1 MKTFL
6 LITGF
11 LIFGLTSAQNS
22 INYKAIIKDSNGNV
36 LDTET
41 ISVRFGII
49 DESTSTTVYR
59 EEFASVE
66 TNQNGLIILEIG
78 SGSASIGTYNAIN
91 WNSGNNYMLKV
102 EVDLQDGSGYV
113 DMGNSP
119 FNAVP
124 FAKVASTIAKIPSR
138 TLEVA
143 GDGLQRLRINSEN
156 GITTSLE
163 LMRTGAFTDWR
174 IENSSTWLDFL
185 ISEDDFSSS
194 EYKFSF
200 HKDGRLGI
208 NNSNPIE
215 ALHVSGTIRSSDLA
229 GTGTRAV
236 SANASGNLII
246 DSSPKIQYQS
256 LNTSIFNARTPPGLP
271 AENAYVHSQFLAGAS
286 GSVIFD
292 GSLILPHGAVI
303 NKMKVFF
310 IDNTSSSNITFKLS
324 RNSNEFNVST
334 PIATFISSGASSDYR
349 SLETS
354 GDLNHTVN
362 NISNSYVVSINS
374 TNWQAAN
381 LMLVT
386 GVLVTY
392 TLP

>member
-208 NNSNPIE
+208 NNSNPVE
-215 ALHVSGTIRSSDLA
+215 ELDVTGTIRSSDLA
-229 GTGTRAV
+229 GSGTRNLVAD
-236 SANASGNLII
+236 AQGNLIVDNQTKFI
-246 DSSPKIQYQS
+246 SINPVAFHAKTPIGVEVATTVITGNALSGQS
-256 LNTSIFNARTPPGLP
+256 GDKLFQTNLNI
-271 AENAYVHSQFLAGAS
+271 
-286 GSVIFD
+286 
-292 GSLILPHGAVI
+292 PHGATLTGVW
-303 NKMKVFF
+303 VHYV
-310 IDNTSSSNITFKLS
+310 DNSAASNMTFQME
-324 RNSNEFNVST
+324 RRPVNNN
-334 PIATFISSGASSDYR
+334 TFVLVVDGASSGSSSAHRVY
-349 SLETS
+349 
-354 GDLNHTVN
+354 TVSPLGFT
-362 NISNSYVVSINS
+362 NIDNSRYTYIMKVRS
-374 TNWQAAN
+374 TNWQN
-381 LMLVT
+381 QMYVT
-386 GVLVTY
+386 GIVISY
-392 TLP
+392 ID